1 MCEKEKTLKIAK
13 PQVIPLQDIDGEAI
27 LLKIQEAAKT
37 CYQSHKSTDDIESA
51 KRIVKSLIQSGHHSM
66 LEFGGTIGMR
76 YITNIAGYKDLR
88 THRLSTWAV
97 ESTRWANYSKGK
109 YGSELTFL
117 DPVEFKDDPKKYAR
131 WERCMQMIENS
142 YMELAKLGA
151 KPDQLSLLLP
161 QSTKAEA
168 NVIANLVEWRHIL
181 ALRSSIARTGHARPS
196 IVELMDQTLEIFHEK
211 IPIIFDDLYEE
222 LQAKRLQKKIE
233 EEKNKQ
239 LKINFDETNQHTK

>member
-1 MCEKEKTLKIAK
+1 MKIVQ
-13 PQVIPLQDIDGEAI
+13 PQVIPLQEIDGNQI

-37 CYQSHKSTDDIESA
+37 CYQSHKDTDDIESA
-51 KRIVKSLIQSGHHSM
+51 KRIVKSLITSGHHSM

-117 DPVEFKDDPKKYAR
+117 DPVEFHGDDKKYSR
-131 WERCMQMIENS
+131 WARCMQMIEQS
-142 YMELAKLGA
+142 YMELAKMGA

-181 ALRSSIARTGHARPS
+181 SLRSSIAKTGKARPS
-196 IVELMDQTLEIFHEK
+196 IVGLMDQTLELFHEK
-211 IPIIFDDLYEE
+211 IPIVFDDLYEQ
-222 LQAKRLQKKIE
+222 LQAKRALQKIE
-233 EEKNKQ
+233 EEKKKQ
-239 LKINFDETNQHTK
+239 LKIPFEEIQNTK

>member
-1 MCEKEKTLKIAK
+1 MKIIT
-13 PQVIPLQDIDGEAI
+13 PQVIPLQEIDGNQI

-37 CYQSHKSTDDIESA
+37 CYQSHKDTDDIESA
-51 KRIVKSLIQSGHHSM
+51 KRIVKSLIASGHHSM

-109 YGSELTFL
+109 YGSSLSFL
-117 DPVEFKDDPKKYAR
+117 DPAEFKDDPKKFDK
-131 WERCMQMIENS
+131 WCRCMLEIEKA
-142 YMELAKLGA
+142 YMELAKMGA

-181 ALRSSIARTGHARPS
+181 SLRSSIAKTGKARPS
-196 IVELMDQTLEIFHEK
+196 IVELMDQTLELFHEK
-211 IPIIFDDLYEE
+211 IPVVFDDLYEQ
-222 LQAKRLQKKIE
+222 LQAKRALQKIE
-233 EEKNKQ
+233 EENKKQ
-239 LKINFDETNQHTK
+239 LLIPFEGNQKVK

>member
-1 MCEKEKTLKIAK
+1 MKIIT
-13 PQVIPLQDIDGEAI
+13 PQVIPLQEIDGNQI

-37 CYQSHKSTDDIESA
+37 CYQSHKDTDDIESA
-51 KRIVKSLIQSGHHSM
+51 KRIVKSLITSGHHSM

-109 YGSELTFL
+109 FNGQLTFL
-117 DPVEFKDDPKKYAR
+117 SPKEFKKDSAEYAK
-131 WERCMQMIENS
+131 WAQCMKMIEES
-142 YMELAKLGA
+142 YMELAKMGA

-181 ALRSSIARTGHARPS
+181 SLRSSIAKTGHARPS
-196 IVELMDQTLEIFHEK
+196 IVELMDQTLELFHEK
-211 IPIIFDDLYEE
+211 IPIVFDDLYEQ
-222 LQAKRLQKKIE
+222 LQAKRALQKIE

-239 LKINFDETNQHTK
+239 LLIPFEKNQKVK

>member
-1 MCEKEKTLKIAK
+1 MKLVT
-13 PQVIPLQDIDGEAI
+13 PQVIPLQEIDGNQI

-37 CYQSHKSTDDIESA
+37 CYQSHKDTDDIESA
-51 KRIVKSLIQSGHHSM
+51 KRIVKSLIASGHHSM

-109 YGSELTFL
+109 YDSSLSFL
-117 DPVEFKDDPKKYAR
+117 DPAEFKDDPKKFDK
-131 WERCMQMIENS
+131 WCRCMLEIEKA
-142 YMELAKLGA
+142 YMELDKMGA

-181 ALRSSIARTGHARPS
+181 SLRSSIAKTGKARPS

-211 IPIIFDDLYEE
+211 IPVVFDDLYEQ
-222 LQAKRLQKKIE
+222 LQAKRALQKLE
-233 EEKNKQ
+233 EEKKKQ
-239 LKINFDETNQHTK
+239 LTIPFEENQKVK